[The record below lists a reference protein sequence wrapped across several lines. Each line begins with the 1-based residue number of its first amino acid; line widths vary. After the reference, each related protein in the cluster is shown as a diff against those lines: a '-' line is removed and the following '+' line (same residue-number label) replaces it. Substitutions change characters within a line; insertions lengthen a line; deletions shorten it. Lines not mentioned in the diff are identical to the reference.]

1 MRSMLQDLN
10 YSLRMLKKRPWL
22 TAIAVATIALGIGSS
37 TAVFSVVKAA
47 LLDPW
52 PYQAADRI
60 VTIRPVFPRIGVQS
74 ATVWSLAEFRDL
86 RERSDV
92 FDFVIAGTRRTA
104 NLQRQGYPE
113 RIVGAAMTAEA
124 FSMLGVSPLHGRTFL
139 SSEDQPGAPKVVVM
153 SFALWSRRFGGDP
166 EIVGK
171 AIRLDDQI
179 YTVVGVMPQDFV
191 WWGSELWFP
200 LAADYSRAD

>member
-1 MRSMLQDLN
+1 
-10 YSLRMLKKRPWL
+10 
-22 TAIAVATIALGIGSS
+22 
-37 TAVFSVVKAA
+37 
-47 LLDPW
+47 
-52 PYQAADRI
+52 
-60 VTIRPVFPRIGVQS
+60 
-74 ATVWSLAEFRDL
+74 
-86 RERSDV
+86 
-92 FDFVIAGTRRTA
+92 
-104 NLQRQGYPE
+104 
-113 RIVGAAMTAEA
+113 
-124 FSMLGVSPLHGRTFL
+124 
-139 SSEDQPGAPKVVVM
+139 M